1 MRADGRISLRLF
13 ILLLLSGALMGW
25 MVLVVAAYYFVRSDE
40 NQWVQRNME
49 VLSNISPAA
58 GGAGQDQPAAT
69 TAPSGTAAPKGNVR

>member
-1 MRADGRISLRLF
+1 MRADGRISLRLS

-40 NQWVQRNME
+40 NKWAQRNIE

-58 GGAGQDQPAAT
+58 GGAGQEQPAAT
-69 TAPSGTAAPKGNVR
+69 AAPTGATAPKGNTR